1 MYDKTTFVGANGR
14 RRTYADLVIHGSTEN
29 NEDSEDSD
37 EEMTNEGESSDEEES
52 GMMEEMLEWSQAQR
66 EAYRRAR
73 KEERAIPSIT
83 VNRLQNDIFN
93 IQVNKAEKKRLERP
107 WKHTLIIK
115 LLGRSISYGV
125 LKRRLDT
132 MWAKSR
138 GLDLIDLGN
147 DFFVV
152 RLFNEDDYWYVLE
165 GGPWMLFDHYLTIRR
180 WTPDFNPFGVSINKI
195 AAWVRLPDLP
205 IEYYD
210 KRFLGTV
217 GDQIGKTLKVDMNTA
232 NQSREKFAKLCMKID
247 LNKPLDAKYLVNG
260 QNYFIEYEGLHMV
273 CFKCGK
279 FGHVNEGCMQAGPT
293 TSAQTEK
300 ENAQVG
306 AQARQEESGRKEV
319 DKGKK
324 VINENPNFGAWMI
337 IQKQKRTRK
346 YAAKESGD
354 SGHKDRGEKNNM
366 EKMANTTRYEVLA
379 QGTDYEQA
387 RGDNENGPHQQVP
400 SCNVIPNGVPKEFL
414 NGSQM
419 RKTKAST
426 AGTVVEPIP
435 LAQGNPTQT
444 PKRKMSNQHEGSNSE
459 LVSISR
465 ANQLKETLAHFSPMP
480 SSNIPNPFQTQPTL
494 SIETVIEETPMNQI
508 LNLKPQDP
516 TVPCFSGSD
525 LDEVLAE
532 GTLTVMEWDK
542 RDATP
547 VGEDMNLA

>member
-1 MYDKTTFVGANGR
+1 MNPSETTVEEADQLQRSKKKLRNDGGTYIGETSRIPREEDWMYDKTTFVGANGR

-29 NEDSEDSD
+29 NEDFEDLD
-37 EEMTNEGESSDEEES
+37 EEMTNEGESSEEEES

-66 EAYRRAR
+66 EAYRKAR

-83 VNRLQNDIFN
+83 VNRLQNGIFN

-132 MWAKSR
+132 IWAKSG

-217 GDQIGKTLKVDMNTA
+217 GDQIGKTLK
-232 NQSREKFAKLCMKID
+232 
-247 LNKPLDAKYLVNG
+247 
-260 QNYFIEYEGLHMV
+260 
-273 CFKCGK
+273 CGK
-279 FGHVNEGCMQAGPT
+279 FGHVNEGCMQAGPS

-300 ENAQVG
+300 KNAQVG
-306 AQARQEESGRKEV
+306 AQAGQEESGRKEV
-319 DKGKK
+319 DKGKN

-337 IQKQKRTRK
+337 VQKQKRTRK

-387 RGDNENGPHQQVP
+387 RCDNEKGPRQQVS
-400 SCNVIPNGVPKEFL
+400 SCNVIPNGAPKEFL

-426 AGTVVEPIP
+426 ERTFVEPIP
-435 LAQGNPTQT
+435 LA
-444 PKRKMSNQHEGSNSE
+444 
-459 LVSISR
+459 
-465 ANQLKETLAHFSPMP
+465 
-480 SSNIPNPFQTQPTL
+480 
-494 SIETVIEETPMNQI
+494 
-508 LNLKPQDP
+508 
-516 TVPCFSGSD
+516 
-525 LDEVLAE
+525 
-532 GTLTVMEWDK
+532 
-542 RDATP
+542 
-547 VGEDMNLA
+547 